1 MARNRTKS
9 DEGFTVVELL
19 LAVTLTVVLAVGV
32 SSTFASSVTSIG
44 GSRNTSFTSSGNA
57 TINSVF
63 TRDVESANGFLV
75 PDNAS
80 VDAISAVSG
89 NGTSV
94 TYTYS
99 AKNTLSVGQNVSVL
113 GNVPAGYNAVNAQVQ
128 SFSATNHTFTLNNT
142 TIGALTTSGSLV
154 TQCSS
159 WNPADSTFASTRPL
173 LTLSQQA
180 GAPITAA
187 SGTGTVMTYTYSGPI
202 SFSAGQTVTISG
214 LIPAGYNVLNATV
227 VAANPNG
234 QTFTVAGSA
243 TGSLTTAGTMVYNNF
258 IGYEV
263 RSSSDKN
270 GQLWRIHC
278 AVPSLGI
285 SDASAQLLRS
295 GLPQP
300 SSDADWV
307 GTIQCASSTGTSV
320 VASSC
325 PANTFLNSTALYP
338 GIKFA
343 IPPTLLSA
351 TNLYPLQVILASRSI
366 A

>member
-1 MARNRTKS
+1 MRSPQTQC
-9 DEGFTVVELL
+9 DDGFTVVELL

-63 TRDVESANGFLV
+63 TRDVESANGFLI
-75 PDNAS
+75 PNNDS
-80 VDAISAVSG
+80 VDSISAVSG
-89 NGTSV
+89 DGTSV

-99 AKNTLSVGQNVSVL
+99 GKNSLSVGQNVSVI
-113 GNVPAGYNAVNAQVQ
+113 GNVPTGYNASNAQVQ
-128 SFSATNHTFTLNNT
+128 SFSNTNHTFTLNNST
-142 TIGALTTSGSLV
+142 TGALTAQGSLV
-154 TQCSS
+154 AQCSS
-159 WNPADSTFASTRPL
+159 WVSSDTTFTSVRPL

-180 GAPITAA
+180 GAPIAAA
-187 SGTGTVMTYTYSGPI
+187 SGTGSVMTYTYTGPI

-214 LIPAGYNVLNATV
+214 VVPSGYNVLNATV
-227 VAANPNG
+227 LSADPNA
-234 QTFTVAGSA
+234 QTFTIAGSA

-295 GLPQP
+295 GLPLP

-307 GTIQCASSTGTSV
+307 GTIQCATSTGSSV

-325 PANTFLNSTALYP
+325 PVNTFLNSMILNP

-343 IPPTLLSA
+343 IPATLLSA
-351 TNLYPLQVILASRSI
+351 PNLYPLQVILASRSI